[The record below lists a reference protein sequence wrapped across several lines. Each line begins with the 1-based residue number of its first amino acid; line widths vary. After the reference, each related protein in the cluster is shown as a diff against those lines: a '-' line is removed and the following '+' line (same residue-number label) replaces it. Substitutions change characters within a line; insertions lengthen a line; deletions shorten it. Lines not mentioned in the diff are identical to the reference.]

1 MAENNGIF
9 NDEFHGV
16 GGCYEINA
24 DGKRVPVTNP
34 AADTVMAP
42 VDAAPATSTR
52 RAKPATAD
60 AAASTSTGA

>member
-24 DGKRVPVTNP
+24 DGKRVPVATVTDAAVAP
-34 AADTVMAP
+34 A
-42 VDAAPATSTR
+42 DAAPATNTR
-52 RAKPATAD
+52 KVKLATAD
-60 AAASTSTGA
+60 AAASTSKGA